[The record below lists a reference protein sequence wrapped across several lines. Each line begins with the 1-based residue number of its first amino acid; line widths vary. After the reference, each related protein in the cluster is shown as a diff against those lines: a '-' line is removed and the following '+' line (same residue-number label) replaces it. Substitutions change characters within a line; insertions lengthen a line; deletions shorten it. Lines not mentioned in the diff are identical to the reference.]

1 MKKLYSS
8 MFFIFCS
15 LFLFATP
22 ASAKVMY
29 QEQGTLTISATETI
43 DDDLFITSE
52 SVSIDGTVTG
62 DVFVGAGT
70 VSVSGNIKGG
80 LFVGTGDLSLS
91 GATIGNSLIVGAGNV
106 MIDKDSKIGGSLIA
120 GAGNLKNSASI
131 GRSAIIGAGTLYLDN
146 KVGKEARLG
155 AGSIELGPKAAITGD
170 LIYSLGD
177 ETANLNQNP
186 SSTVAGTTTR
196 FTQPESAKKD
206 MAKAKEDF
214 GKLGQVMSGGW
225 LMISFLGSLL
235 IGFFLL
241 KLFPK
246 TMHNLST
253 QLLSNLGGT
262 VGTGLLI
269 TLLALPIF
277 LVLALTIIG
286 LPLAGMLILLF
297 WFDLHLAKLVAS
309 FALGNFATKQFNF
322 NKLGVYATYSLGL
335 VAFYLLRA
343 VPGIGTL
350 VSILF
355 TWAGLGAIWHYTR
368 SHLKNL

>member
-8 MFFIFCS
+8 IFYILCS
-15 LFLFATP
+15 MFLFATP
-22 ASAKVMY
+22 VSAKVMI
-29 QEQGTLTISATETI
+29 QEKGTLTIPATETI

-52 SVSIDGTVTG
+52 SVNIDGTVTG

-70 VSVSGNIKGG
+70 VTVSGNIKGG

-106 MIDKDSKIGGSLIA
+106 MIDKESKIGGSLIA
-120 GAGNLKNSASI
+120 GAGNLKNSAPI
-131 GRSAIIGAGTLYLDN
+131 GRSAMIGAGSLYLDN

-155 AGSIELGPKAAITGD
+155 AGTIELGPKAIIAGD
-170 LIYSLGD
+170 LIYALGD
-177 ETANLNQNP
+177 ETSTLNQ
-186 SSTVAGTTTR
+186 SETSTVAGTTTR
-196 FTQPESAKKD
+196 FVQPESAKKD

-214 GKLGQVMSGGW
+214 GKFGQVMHGGW

-235 IGFFLL
+235 IGFLLL

-253 QLLSNLGGT
+253 HLLSTVGSS

-269 TLLALPIF
+269 TLFAFPVF

-286 LPLAGMLILLF
+286 LPLAGMLVLLL
-297 WFDLHLAKLVAS
+297 WFELHLAKLIAS
-309 FALGNFATKQFNF
+309 YALGNFAAKQFNF
-322 NKLGVYATYSLGL
+322 NRLGVYATFALGL
-335 VAFYLLRA
+335 VAFYLLHA
-343 VPGIGTL
+343 VPGVGTL
-350 VSILF
+350 ASLLF

-368 SHLKNL
+368 AHLKTL